1 MKKIITLSLVL
12 CLLITSVSNFSF
24 AQNTNTPP
32 ASDPTD
38 SLYCSNQS
46 SVCGTAPEQ
55 FTQLMDF
62 VREMTNTI
70 KTIWTEWDYLGQ
82 YVSPN
87 WFKWDLFSP
96 PKKTLVGRVVRN
108 ISQKLKFAAASTAI
122 LTSPVNI
129 AGLKDMV
136 WWISLLAK
144 NRVFTRDNLLIGQL
158 ESQLNDKKLELWLWG
173 WWYETVIPENRAIMQ
188 SIIQKYVDKWLF
200 LPWSTVKAGV
210 TYNNVAS
217 LLTQVL
223 SSAKTFLFFGS
234 ISQFDEITRWSSDQ
248 YIFVGFVA
256 DALQKVERVYN
267 CARWPNYICSSESKK
282 FKEYFSKMWK
292 SISFKST
299 ERKKTWKDAIDRLK
313 QVFAKEQTQAFKD
326 READL
331 LRSMYGTTQVSKSKW
346 IKGLLI
352 DPFKK
357 TREDIKQSWQGI
369 GQQAQDLAN
378 DVTTF
383 RTFPPYIKG
392 NVPLSP
398 TLPSDTVL
406 TTDLTKSIDTYLYD
420 VFLNAKSDLDLVS
433 MSEPRGVTP
442 AFRILGKQISVIEND
457 ILGSKEKDD
466 SLINYLWAACE
477 LQCGRAQDCR

>member
-1 MKKIITLSLVL
+1 MLSI
-12 CLLITSVSNFSF
+12 LITSVSNFSF
-24 AQNTNTPP
+24 AQNSNTPP
-32 ASDPTD
+32 ATDPTD
-38 SLYCSNQS
+38 SLYCKDQS

-62 VREMTNTI
+62 VREMTNTM
-70 KTIWTEWDYLGQ
+70 KTIWPEGDYLGQ
-82 YVSPN
+82 YVNPN
-87 WFKWDLFSP
+87 RFKWNIFSA

-108 ISQKLKFAAASTAI
+108 IWQKLKFAAASTAV

-129 AGLKDMV
+129 AGLKDMI
-136 WWISLLAK
+136 WGMALLVK
-144 NRVFTRDNLLIGQL
+144 NRVFMRDNMIIGQL
-158 ESQLNDKKLELWLWG
+158 ESQLNDKKSELGLWG

-188 SIIQKYVDKWLF
+188 AIVQKYIDKWLF
-200 LPWSTVKAGV
+200 LPWSTVKDGV
-210 TYNNVAS
+210 TYNNVTS

-234 ISQFDEITRWSSDQ
+234 TGQFDEITRGSSDQ
-248 YIFVGFVA
+248 YIFVAFAA
-256 DALQKVERVYN
+256 DAIQKGERVYQ

-292 SISFKST
+292 SINFKST
-299 ERKKTWKDAIDRLK
+299 ERKKTWTDAITRLK
-313 QVFAKEQTQAFKD
+313 EVFAKKQSQAFKD

-357 TREDIKQSWQGI
+357 TREDIKQSWQEVW
-369 GQQAQDLAN
+369 QQAQDLAN
-378 DVTTF
+378 DVATF
-383 RTFPPYIKG
+383 RTFPPYVKD

-398 TLPSDTVL
+398 ILPSDTVL

-442 AFRILGKQISVIEND
+442 AFTILGKQITVIEND
-457 ILGSKEKDD
+457 IIGSKEKDD
-466 SLINYLWAACE
+466 SLIKYLWAACE
-477 LQCGRAQDCR
+477 LQCGRAQSCR